1 MRKIINMNN
10 NIKKLDLINS
20 ISYYYLKKGL
30 LCKNINK
37 MPKKRLLEIY
47 NENNIEFISNEKM
60 KEMILETEKFNYLK
74 DIIYCNY
81 IKYENVPKEIIM
93 KIDTNTSIE
102 ELNEIIKEYDLKY
115 EDNFNNL
122 KELTLNLYKIYS
134 NYCSKSNII
143 NKNKLENNF
152 DCISLPIL
160 IKSFKDIINS
170 S

>member
-1 MRKIINMNN
+1 MN
-10 NIKKLDLINS
+10 KLDLVNS

-30 LCKNINK
+30 LCQNISK
-37 MPKKRLLEIY
+37 LPKKKLLEIY

-60 KEMILETEKFNYLK
+60 KEMTLEIEKYNYLR

-81 IKYENVPKEIIM
+81 IKYENIPKEIIM
-93 KIDTNTSIE
+93 KININTSLD
-102 ELNEIIKEYDLKY
+102 ELNEIIEKYDLKY

-122 KELTLNLYKIYS
+122 KELTLNLYKIYY
-134 NYCSKSNII
+134 NYCNKSQITI
-143 NKNKLENNF
+143 KNENNF

-160 IKSFKDIINS
+160 LKSFKEIINS

>member
-1 MRKIINMNN
+1 MNVN
-10 NIKKLDLINS
+10 VNVNITKLDLINS

-37 MPKKRLLEIY
+37 LSKKKLLEIY
-47 NENNIEFISNEKM
+47 NENNIEFISNEKL
-60 KEMILETEKFNYLK
+60 KEMTLEIEKYNYLR

-93 KIDTNTSIE
+93 NININSTLD
-102 ELNEIIKEYDLKY
+102 ELNEIIEKYNLKY

-122 KELTLNLYKIYS
+122 KELTLNLYKIYN

-143 NKNKLENNF
+143 NKNKIENNF

-160 IKSFKDIINS
+160 LKSFKDIINS

>member
-1 MRKIINMNN
+1 M

-20 ISYYYLKKGL
+20 ISYYYLNKGL

-37 MPKKRLLEIY
+37 IPKKRLLEIY

-81 IKYENVPKEIIM
+81 IKYENVPKEVIM
-93 KIDTNTSIE
+93 KIDTNTSLE

-122 KELTLNLYKIYS
+122 KELTLNLYKIYT
-134 NYCSKSNII
+134 NYCSKSNIN
-143 NKNKLENNF
+143 NKNNF

-160 IKSFKDIINS
+160 LKSFKDIINS

>member
-1 MRKIINMNN
+1 MN
-10 NIKKLDLINS
+10 KLDLVNS

-30 LCKNINK
+30 LCQNISK
-37 MPKKRLLEIY
+37 LPKKKLLEIY

-60 KEMILETEKFNYLK
+60 KEMTLEIEKYNYLR

-81 IKYENVPKEIIM
+81 IKYENIPKEIIM
-93 KIDTNTSIE
+93 KININTSLD
-102 ELNEIIKEYDLKY
+102 ELNEIIEKYDLKY

-122 KELTLNLYKIYS
+122 KELTLNLYKIYN
-134 NYCSKSNII
+134 NYCNKSQITI
-143 NKNKLENNF
+143 KNENNF

-160 IKSFKDIINS
+160 LKSFKEIINS